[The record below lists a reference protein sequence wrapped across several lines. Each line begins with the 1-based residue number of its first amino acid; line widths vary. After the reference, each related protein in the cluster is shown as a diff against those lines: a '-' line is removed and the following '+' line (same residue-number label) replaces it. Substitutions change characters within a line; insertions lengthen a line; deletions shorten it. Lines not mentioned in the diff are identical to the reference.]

1 MPYFAHYLNDLR
13 KDAHKSEPL
22 FTVME
27 HNTPSSTPIDYI
39 HIRKLLH
46 DLRERANFQKR
57 LYPHLFRHSRATFYA
72 NSLTEQQA
80 KMYFGWSGGST
91 MVARYTHLS
100 GRDIN
105 NAILKANG
113 ILVDEKGELLQPKLA
128 VKQCAKC
135 NDKNEITA
143 KYCTRCGTPL
153 DKRIIEETLNT
164 DIKDRE
170 LSKIKDALRLLIANL
185 DTETRD
191 KIMKLVKN

>member
-1 MPYFAHYLNDLR
+1 
-13 KDAHKSEPL
+13 
-22 FTVME
+22 
-27 HNTPSSTPIDYI
+27 
-39 HIRKLLH
+39 
-46 DLRERANFQKR
+46 
-57 LYPHLFRHSRATFYA
+57 
-72 NSLTEQQA
+72 
-80 KMYFGWSGGST
+80 

-128 VKQCAKC
+128 VKQCVKC

-153 DKRIIEETLNT
+153 DKKIIEDTL
-164 DIKDRE
+164 DIYFKDKE
-170 LSKIKDALRLLIANL
+170 LNKIKDALGLLIANL
-185 DTETRD
+185 DPKTRD